1 MHQDLQLFSELC
13 DYLLAE
19 EKNNPVAQPI
29 ATSEVYQKLNL
40 SMIYSKLVFIK
51 KSSEC

>member
-1 MHQDLQLFSELC
+1 MSII
-13 DYLLAE
+13 
-19 EKNNPVAQPI
+19 NNSSVKFLS
-29 ATSEVYQKLNL
+29 TYQKLNL